1 MCRINGR
8 IEKEE
13 GFPTLALSRSGQGF
27 KGFTF
32 ISADGI
38 STPST
43 KVENFTEIFIEK
55 IPEV

>member
-43 KVENFTEIFIEK
+43 KVENFTEIF
-55 IPEV
+55 